1 MIFKN
6 NLITLKNKD
15 TLIFDDF
22 SFKCSIGKNGLSSDK
37 FEGDKKTPKGIF
49 KLGSLFYR
57 KDRKKLIKIE
67 TKLNIKPILKNM
79 AWCNDVRNKKYY
91 NKQIKINKSTRYE
104 ILFRKDYK
112 YDLFIPILYNS
123 NRVTLGRGSAIFIHL
138 TKNYVS
144 TAGCIAINKKDFK
157 ILIKIINR
165 NTKIEIF

>member
-6 NLITLKNKD
+6 NLKTLKNKD

-112 YDLFIPILYNS
+112 YDYFIPIMYNTKI
-123 NRVTLGRGSAIFIHL
+123 NRPYKGSAIFIHL
-138 TKNYVS
+138 TKKYKK
-144 TAGCIAINKKDFK
+144 TLGCVAISKKDML
-157 ILIKIINR
+157 ILLKLINRKTKIKIY
-165 NTKIEIF
+165 